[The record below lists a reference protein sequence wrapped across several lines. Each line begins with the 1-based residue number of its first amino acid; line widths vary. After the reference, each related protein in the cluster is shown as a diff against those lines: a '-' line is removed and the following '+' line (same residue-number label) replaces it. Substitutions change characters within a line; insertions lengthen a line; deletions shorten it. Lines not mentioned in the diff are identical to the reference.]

1 MSTGWHPSMPMTGS
15 ASGMLVALVLVPQ
28 HACLCCRGSLGIVD
42 RRVLEDPRV
51 TLVPLELLGRG

>member
-1 MSTGWHPSMPMTGS
+1 MPMTGS